1 MAITYEETVQTVL
14 NLVRQNEQLQQALKQ
29 AQERIQ
35 QLESQEVNPNPEAHK

>member
-1 MAITYEETVQTVL
+1 MAITFEETVQTVL

-35 QLESQEVNPNPEAHK
+35 QLEAQEVNPNPEAHK